1 MLSEFLVKKL
11 HISWILT
18 FGSIAFLLGVVASLK
33 FRNFDSI
40 EWLVM
45 SLCLLIVSCVKPS
58 IMKVISVVIGGL
70 LLGLYRGGV
79 ELEVRSGLEQYINE
93 TVIVEGFVSD
103 DPTIALDG
111 DTRLVV
117 DVASIDND
125 EISAEL
131 WVSAPQVS
139 SQLPDI
145 KRSDTVRFQGRIEPG
160 FGTFEGAVYKAELL
174 SIVRTPYIDIARDV
188 RDDFASH
195 VSEQVTSPE
204 SDLGNGFLLGTKSR
218 LPEKLD
224 QDLRML
230 GLTHIVVASGYNL
243 TILVRLSRR
252 VMMRIS
258 RFAAFAGSVG
268 LVIAFAHVTGWSP
281 SMTRAAMITLL
292 SLITWYYGRKAH
304 PFTLLSI
311 VAAAS
316 VFLKPSYAWGDIGWL
331 LSFLSFT
338 GVIILSPMLHLYFW
352 GDTAGN
358 TVRQILIET
367 FSAQLLTAPLIIFVF
382 GQYSP
387 LALVANLIVL
397 PLIPLAMFFTFI
409 AGVSGYLSLGFLN
422 TLIALPAQVIL
433 SYMVRAVEWLSQFP
447 IAKQEISL
455 FHTGL
460 IIIYILMVMFMIFL
474 YKRTDYRLG
483 EYNVIE

>member
-1 MLSEFLVKKL
+1 MLSEFLEKKL
-11 HISWILT
+11 HISWVIT
-18 FGSIAFLLGVVASLK
+18 FGALAFLFGVILSLV
-33 FRNFDSI
+33 FSGFGSV
-40 EWLVM
+40 EWLVI
-45 SLCLLIVSCVKPS
+45 SLCLLGISLIKPTILKIVS
-58 IMKVISVVIGGL
+58 VVLGGL
-70 LLGLYRGGV
+70 LFGLYRGGV
-79 ELEVRSGLEQYINE
+79 ELEVRSGLDIYFNE
-93 TVIVEGFVSD
+93 TVIIEGFVSD

-117 DVASIDND
+117 DVVSIDD
-125 EISAEL
+125 EQVPAEL
-131 WVSAPQVS
+131 WVSVPQTS
-139 SQLPDI
+139 TELPDV
-145 KRSDTVRFQGRIEPG
+145 KRSDTIRFQGRIEPG
-160 FGTFEGAVYKAELL
+160 FGTFEGAVYRANL
-174 SIVRTPYIDIARDV
+174 IAVVRTPYIDVARDV

-204 SDLGNGFLLGTKSR
+204 SDLGNGFLLGTKTR

-258 RFAAFAGSVG
+258 RFAAFAGSIG

-311 VAAAS
+311 VAAVS

-352 GDTAGN
+352 GNTAGN

-382 GQYSP
+382 GQYST
-387 LALVANLIVL
+387 LALVANLLVL
-397 PLIPLAMFFTFI
+397 PFIPMAMLFTFV
-409 AGVSGYLSLGFLN
+409 AGVFGYLSLGFLN
-422 TLIALPAQVIL
+422 TVIAFPAQVLLTYIV
-433 SYMVRAVEWLSQFP
+433 SAVEWLSRFP
-447 IAKQEISL
+447 IARQEVSL
-455 FHTGL
+455 SVTGL
-460 IIIYILMVMFMIFL
+460 VIVYMSMILFMVFL
-474 YKRTDYRLG
+474 YKRTNHHLG